1 MKMMAQLG
9 GGSDGT
15 SLKIQRIVRRGN
27 IGIGAIILLSAMI
40 LSWNHTADLFEW
52 AFYSG
57 WLAQIGVL
65 MVEFTFFLG
74 ALNII
79 LARAAGMK
87 AGWPARV
94 TFLFGSLLVG
104 WSNVSS
110 GRMLLSREDTAVAL
124 GLSIPICLFLM
135 EAIVSRALFQF
146 RDRILSG
153 KKKEGTL
160 EVDQVVKE
168 NSSDVEDSIDPA
180 SVAVEKEEKGEET
193 AEENVLNVQE
203 MEKGETDVPV
213 TEEEVSP
220 TVSDQAEIPAM
231 KAEEQSL
238 TPTEEDR
245 QEREE
250 KKEEQ
255 SKNDTPANLSEKRME
270 KEDVLEVALN
280 IWEKECEGGPLI
292 EEKRPGRK
300 RIVKETGC
308 TDHMAKIVVKEL
320 KKKAS

>member
-1 MKMMAQLG
+1 
-9 GGSDGT
+9 
-15 SLKIQRIVRRGN
+15 
-27 IGIGAIILLSAMI
+27 
-40 LSWNHTADLFEW
+40 
-52 AFYSG
+52 
-57 WLAQIGVL
+57 
-65 MVEFTFFLG
+65 LG

-160 EVDQVVKE
+160 EEDQVVKE
-168 NSSDVEDSIDPA
+168 NSSDVEDSIDTA
-180 SVAVEKEEKGEET
+180 SVAVEKEQKGEEM

-203 MEKGETDVPV
+203 MEKGETDVPMI
-213 TEEEVSP
+213 EEEVSP
-220 TVSDQAEIPAM
+220 TVGDQAEIPSM
-231 KAEEQSL
+231 KAEEQS
-238 TPTEEDR
+238 EEDR

-255 SKNDTPANLSEKRME
+255 SKKDKPANLSEKRME